1 MDEQVFITDDRR
13 ESGSIGIGAMIVFIA
28 LILVAAVASTIIIKT
43 AEELQQNAENTSDDT
58 RKQISGKVS
67 IVDVLVKT
75 VDDPLNTGSSTDVDT
90 MEVVGRISSGSIG
103 VADGDIEYSISCKVS
118 YSATSTTFAVVDS
131 GTADLK
137 GLGDTTGISATD
149 MLAGGT
155 YVITT
160 IGDATFGDIDTNGD
174 DQDGSKEDG
183 DYQEGDEITVADDWD
198 GISGAAVDTTSV
210 VRDDAFFLGEELS
223 AGTVF
228 KFTIALS
235 TTNTDDADT
244 SEDVIDHE
252 DFALGLSPGC
262 DAEAGAGQELEMRI
276 VVDGGGETLA
286 TLKIDSLVL
295 GSSMM

>member
-1 MDEQVFITDDRR
+1 MDEQVFITDNRR

-43 AEELQQNAENTSDDT
+43 AEELQQNAESTSDDT

-67 IVDVLVKT
+67 IVEVLVKT
-75 VDDPLNTGSSTDVDT
+75 VADPLNSGSSTDVAT
-90 MEVVGRISSGSIG
+90 MEVIGRISSGSIG

-118 YSATSTTFAVVDS
+118 YTATSTTFAVVDS

-149 MLAGGT
+149 MIAGGT

-160 IGDATFGDIDTNGD
+160 VGDATFGDIDVNGD
-174 DQDGSKEDG
+174 DQDGSKTDG
-183 DYQEGDEITVADDWD
+183 SYLAGDEITVASDWD
-198 GISGAAVDTTSV
+198 GVTGAGATTTGV
-210 VRDDAFFLGEELS
+210 VYDDAFFSGEELT

-228 KFTIALS
+228 KFTIDLGV
-235 TTNTDDADT
+235 TNTDNVGT
-244 SEDVIDHE
+244 SEDVIDFE

-262 DAEAGAGQELEMRI
+262 DAESAAGQQLDMRV

>member
-160 IGDATFGDIDTNGD
+160 IGDATFGDIDVNGD
-174 DQDGSKEDG
+174 DQDGSKADA
-183 DYQEGDEITVADDWD
+183 DYQNGDEITVADDWD
-198 GISGAAVDTTSV
+198 GITGAAVDTTSV

>member
-1 MDEQVFITDDRR
+1 MSEENQTIERNLDE
-13 ESGSIGIGAMIVFIA
+13 GSIGIGAMIVFIA

-43 AEELQQNAENTSDDT
+43 AEELQQNAESTSDDT

-67 IVDVLVKT
+67 VVDVLVKT
-75 VDDPLNTGSSTDVDT
+75 VADPLNTGSSTDVAT

-103 VADGDIEYSISCKVS
+103 VADGDIEYTISCKVS
-118 YSATSTTFAVVDS
+118 YTAGTTTFAVVDS

-137 GLGDTTGISATD
+137 ALGDTTGISATN

-160 IGDATFGDIDTNGD
+160 VGDATFGDIDVNGD
-174 DQDGSKEDG
+174 DQDGTKEDG
-183 DYQEGDEITVADDWD
+183 DYQVGDEITVADDWD
-198 GISGAAVDTTSV
+198 GVTGAAVDTTGE
-210 VRDDAFFLGEELS
+210 VRDDAFFVGEELT

-228 KFTIALS
+228 KFTIDLS
-235 TTNTDDADT
+235 VTNTDNADT
-244 SEDVIDHE
+244 SEDVIDYE

-262 DAEAGAGQELEMRI
+262 DAEAAAGQELEMRI

-286 TLKIDSLVL
+286 TLKIDSIVL